1 MALDLDQ
8 LRPGY
13 NGSAAAASIAPALWW
28 GGILTASTT
37 AGALAPLGLTLAA
50 LLATGAADL
59 KYGLWPTRTLLLT
72 PITALL
78 VSPAYLHAVLTFT
91 TGASL

>member
-13 NGSAAAASIAPALWW
+13 NGSAAAASIAPAIWW

-37 AGALAPLGLTLAA
+37 SGPLAPLGLTVAA
-50 LLATGAADL
+50 LLLTGAADL
-59 KYGLWPTRTLLLT
+59 KYGLWPTRALLLT

-78 VSPAYLHAVLTFT
+78 VSPAGLQAVLTVT